1 MCVAF
6 SCYTAQACTHIS
18 GHGHG
23 HDHMP
28 VTYVPLD
35 IDMCVKSYVLKVL
48 SLLVELLAF
57 VIVH

>member
-6 SCYTAQACTHIS
+6 SCYTARACTHIS
-18 GHGHG
+18 GDG

-35 IDMCVKSYVLKVL
+35 IDMCVKKLCTKSL
-48 SLLVELLAF
+48 SLSVELQDSD
-57 VIVH
+57 IVH